1 MQDRRECDVLVIGGG
16 PAGSTIAGLLA
27 QKRRHVVVLEKD
39 RFPRFHIGESL
50 LPLNLPFFEQ
60 LGVVD
65 ELERIGVYKPGA
77 EVISDEHG
85 QTATFRFD
93 RNPHLRIDPSYHVRR
108 AVPGCPQ
115 VIPNPL
121 SRSQTAAANPIACA
135 AARTAENQAELV
147 VNGSPSVL

>member
-1 MQDRRECDVLVIGGG
+1 MSWSSAGACRVDNRRT
-16 PAGSTIAGLLA
+16 AGAEA
-27 QKRRHVVVLEKD
+27 QARRCPRN
-39 RFPRFHIGESL
+39 RFPRFHTGESL

-60 LGVVD
+60 LGVAD

-147 VNGSPSVL
+147 VNGSPSVLRLG